1 MVRQFPAYKTTRA
14 RANSPPDKECRLQPG
29 NHARRGDGW
38 QKRVNRV
45 GLQTRPQGVRM
56 GSARRVAIFGLLQAI
71 PYVFNLI
78 GVPGEIRTHGPQI
91 RNLVLYP
98 AELRGQP
105 LL

>member
-1 MVRQFPAYKTTRA
+1 
-14 RANSPPDKECRLQPG
+14 
-29 NHARRGDGW
+29 
-38 QKRVNRV
+38 
-45 GLQTRPQGVRM
+45 M

-105 LL
+105 LLH